1 MWKHV
6 AGWFA
11 QHAFPCRQC
20 FTKPWACIDTEI
32 EHGSQSQVWQS
43 RWTSSSK
50 NWIQRLV
57 QVSCLSSIFECR
69 GDGLSL
75 HHCSLATED
84 SSLRPTIITPANAWR
99 KTSQPKLLGEK
110 MLALGYSGMTVSCCG
125 PGLLACGCRLA
136 IWDWVVASDFGFG
149 HCYRWWDV
157 YRRVFE
163 WGNWKRDGGLTRPY
177 WWTSATYVVE
187 LVTAVVCNLTAT
199 PVPEFFLGGWVCRY
213 LWMMYGWCLLNV
225 VPVVFVPVVAAV
237 VVAAVVVLECVWFVS
252 IKLYIFI

>member
-1 MWKHV
+1 M

-20 FTKPWACIDTEI
+20 FTKPWACIDAEI

-57 QVSCLSSIFECR
+57 EVSCLSSIFECR

-110 MLALGYSGMTVSCCG
+110 MLALGYRGMACELLRA
-125 PGLLACGCRLA
+125 GL
-136 IWDWVVASDFGFG
+136 
-149 HCYRWWDV
+149 
-157 YRRVFE
+157 
-163 WGNWKRDGGLTRPY
+163 GGLRLPSGY
-177 WWTSATYVVE
+177 LE
-187 LVTAVVCNLTAT
+187 LSCVQRL
-199 PVPEFFLGGWVCRY
+199 WVWS
-213 LWMMYGWCLLNV
+213 LLQVMGCLSKS
-225 VPVVFVPVVAAV
+225 F
-237 VVAAVVVLECVWFVS
+237 
-252 IKLYIFI
+252 